1 MWTVRG
7 RPCAEGS
14 RARRALRDGG
24 GAAAAAARRL
34 SCGGRGAT
42 RETLGGLEV
51 LAPAGVAF
59 AVSEE
64 QSVRSAR
71 QWLARQEAARPARRA
86 LRGVR
91 AAFVPFF
98 CFEGEFQVAF
108 HGDVAYETH
117 YESGGARLSR
127 TDYYSRHDIELAPR
141 ALTVGEGLVYAG
153 CGLHRRDASV
163 VLRPQGALPALLP
176 AQRLAGSGVPGSSPR
191 AAPPELMPFAA
202 RADFGFQRLLN
213 DQLAPVAEA
222 AATSCLQGRPEGL
235 FSPREPDVLRWA
247 RSSAGAG
254 AAAGWGGVRPRDLA
268 RAPDKV
274 AVRSLQWAVGGRSL
288 RLRRL
293 WLPAFVCEF
302 ETWEETADGQGPLLL
317 RAVASGWEAGRVGG
331 VRGPGLRWQV
341 DNLAR
346 FARLEEEQ
354 MRAWL
359 PDPFFLLP
367 EEAAACGTAA
377 SAAPGSTRAPV
388 HAPARDWRDMEDWEL
403 LQLAG
408 PDSAAL
414 GRAALKVAFR
424 RQAFQWHPD
433 RCASDAKRAEHAERF
448 KRVQAAFE
456 HLVARCGPE

>member
-1 MWTVRG
+1 MR
-7 RPCAEGS
+7 RLLLRQAEP
-14 RARRALRDGG
+14 RRGG
-24 GAAAAAARRL
+24 GAAARL
-34 SCGGRGAT
+34 SSCGGR

-59 AVSEE
+59 AVSQE
-64 QSVRSAR
+64 QCERSAR

-91 AAFVPFF
+91 AAFVPFLS
-98 CFEGEFQVAF
+98 FEGELQVAF
-108 HGDVAYETH
+108 HGDLAYDTY

-127 TDYYSRHDIELAPR
+127 TDWFSRHDIELAPR

-153 CGLHRRDASV
+153 RGLHRRDASA

-176 AQRLAGSGVPGSSPR
+176 AQRLAGSGVPGASAR
-191 AAPPELMPFAA
+191 AAPPEVLPFAA

-213 DQLAPVAEA
+213 DQLAPAAEA
-222 AATSCLQGRPEGL
+222 AATSFLQGRPEGL

-247 RSSAGAG
+247 RSGGGAGAG
-254 AAAGWGGVRPRDLA
+254 AGGWGGVRPRDLA

-274 AVRSLQWAVGGRSL
+274 AVRALQWAVGGHSL

-317 RAVASGWEAGRVGG
+317 RAVASGWDAGRVGG

-346 FARLEEEQ
+346 FAQLEEEQ
-354 MRAWL
+354 MRAWV
-359 PDPFFLLP
+359 PDPFYLLP
-367 EEAAACGTAA
+367 EEAAACGAGAGAGAA
-377 SAAPGSTRAPV
+377 TGAAPGSTRAQA
-388 HAPARDWRDMEDWEL
+388 HAPVRDWRDMEDWEL

-414 GRAALKVAFR
+414 GRAALKSAFR

-433 RCASDAKRAEHAERF
+433 RCASDVKRAEHAERF

-456 HLVARCGPE
+456 HLAARCGPE